1 VSTLY
6 IHSAILLGMEWVMAS
21 TDINGT
27 YEFMYL
33 VTQDEKFHGKTSHW
47 DLVNDGSGG
56 AAINPVAS
64 QVTISGAP
72 GENGHSNHSQFSIS
86 VAGSD
91 QFTFVSTA
99 ETTTFG
105 QGFIVQ
111 DTASG
116 QYYFVT
122 NQAFAGA
129 DNPAAA
135 HLSTEHAAPP
145 PPACFMAG
153 TGVATRS
160 GEVAVELLQPGDL
173 VLTEGGGYAPVAWIG
188 RKTVARR
195 FLDPLQ
201 VVPVRIKA
209 HALSTNVP
217 SRDLLIS
224 PDHAILLDGAL
235 CQAGAL
241 VNGLSIVR
249 ETDAPDVFTYYHVEL
264 DDHSLIF
271 ADGVLAETFID
282 HVERTAF
289 DNWEDHP
296 GGKSIVEM
304 PYPRARAHRQ
314 VPRSVRDDLAR
325 RAAVVYGPTEAASV
339 A

>member
-1 VSTLY
+1 
-6 IHSAILLGMEWVMAS
+6 M
-21 TDINGT
+21 
-27 YEFMYL
+27 
-33 VTQDEKFHGKTSHW
+33 
-47 DLVNDGSGG
+47 
-56 AAINPVAS
+56 
-64 QVTISGAP
+64 TISGAP
-72 GENGHSNHSQFSIS
+72 HENGHTNHHHFSIS

-116 QYYFVT
+116 QYYFIT
-122 NQAFAGA
+122 NQAYTGA

-145 PPACFMAG
+145 PPCFMAG
-153 TGVATRS
+153 TRIATPS
-160 GEVAVELLQPGDL
+160 GEVAVESLQPGDL
-173 VLTEGGGYAPVAWIG
+173 VLTEGGGAAPVTWIG

-201 VVPVRIKA
+201 VMPVRIKA
-209 HALSTNVP
+209 QAFAPEVP

-224 PDHAILLDGAL
+224 PDHAVLLDGAL

-249 ETDAPDVFTYYHVEL
+249 ENDAPEVFTYYHVEL
-264 DDHSLIF
+264 ENHALLY

-282 HVERTAF
+282 YVERMAF
-289 DNWEDHP
+289 DNWRDHP
-296 GGKSIVEM
+296 GGKPIAEM
-304 PYPRARAHRQ
+304 TYPRAKSHRQ
-314 VPRSVRDDLAR
+314 VPRAIADELAR
-325 RAAVVYGPTEAASV
+325 RAALVYGTGDAAAV

>member
-1 VSTLY
+1 
-6 IHSAILLGMEWVMAS
+6 MAS

-27 YEFMYL
+27 YGYMYL
-33 VTQDEKFHGKTSHW
+33 VTKGETYQGNSFQW

-56 AAINPVAS
+56 SAVNPVAS
-64 QVTISGAP
+64 SVTISGAP
-72 GENGHSNHSQFSIS
+72 HENGHHNHHEFSIS

-116 QYYFVT
+116 QYYFIT
-122 NQAFAGA
+122 NQAFTGA
-129 DNPAAA
+129 ANPAAA
-135 HLSTEHAAPP
+135 QLSTEHSAPP
-145 PPACFMAG
+145 PPPCFMAG
-153 TGVATRS
+153 TRIATPA

-173 VLTEGGGYAPVAWIG
+173 VLTGGGDPAPVTWIG

-201 VVPVRIKA
+201 VMPVRIKA

-217 SRDLLIS
+217 ARDLLIS
-224 PDHAILLDGAL
+224 PDHAVLFDGAL

-249 ETDAPDVFTYYHVEL
+249 ETDAPEVFTYYHVEL
-264 DDHSLIF
+264 ADHSLLY

-282 HVERTAF
+282 YVERLAF
-289 DNWEDHP
+289 DNWADHP
-296 GGKSIVEM
+296 GGKPVVEM
-304 PYPRARAHRQ
+304 PYPRAKAHRQ
-314 VPRSVRDDLAR
+314 VPRAIRDDLAR
-325 RAAVVYGPTEAASV
+325 RAALVYGAAEAASV

>member
-1 VSTLY
+1 
-6 IHSAILLGMEWVMAS
+6 MAS

-27 YEFMYL
+27 YDFMYL
-33 VTQDEKFHGKTSHW
+33 VTQDETFHGKTSHW

-72 GENGHSNHSQFSIS
+72 AESGHSNHSQFSVS

-116 QYYFVT
+116 QFYFIT
-122 NQAFAGA
+122 NQTFTGA

-135 HLSTEHAAPP
+135 HLSTEHHTAPP

-153 TGVATRS
+153 TGIATQS
-160 GEVAVELLQPGDL
+160 GEVAVEWLQPGDL
-173 VLTEGGGYAPVAWIG
+173 VLTNGGGYAPVSWIG

-195 FLDPLQ
+195 FLDPMQ
-201 VVPVRIKA
+201 VMPVRIKA
-209 HALSTNVP
+209 HALAANVP

-235 CQAGAL
+235 CHAGAL

-249 ETDAPDVFTYYHVEL
+249 ETDAPEVFTYYHVEVA
-264 DDHSLIF
+264 DHSLIF

-296 GGKSIVEM
+296 GGQSIVEM

-314 VPRSVRDDLAR
+314 VPRSIREDLAR
-325 RAAVVYGPTEAASV
+325 RAAVVAGLTEAASV

>member
-1 VSTLY
+1 
-6 IHSAILLGMEWVMAS
+6 MAS

-27 YEFMYL
+27 YEYMYL
-33 VTQDEKFHGKTSHW
+33 VTPDEKHHGKHVHW
-47 DLVNDGSGG
+47 GLVNDGSGG

-64 QVTISGAP
+64 NVTISGAP
-72 GENGHSNHSQFSIS
+72 AENGDPNHSKFEIS

-105 QGFIVQ
+105 DGFIVE
-111 DTASG
+111 DKASG
-116 QYYFVT
+116 QFYFIT
-122 NQAFAGA
+122 NQAFTGA
-129 DNPAAA
+129 DNHAAA
-135 HLSTEHAAPP
+135 HLSTEHTAPP

-153 TGVATRS
+153 ARVATPS

-173 VLTEGGGYAPVAWIG
+173 VSTDGGGSAPVAWIG
-188 RKTVARR
+188 RKTLASR
-195 FLDPLQ
+195 FLDPLRFM
-201 VVPVRIKA
+201 PIRIKA
-209 HALSTNVP
+209 DALSPNVP

-249 ETDAPDVFTYYHVEL
+249 ETDAPEVFTYYHVEL

-271 ADGVLAETFID
+271 AEGVLAETFID

-289 DNWEDHP
+289 DNWEEHP

-304 PYPRARAHRQ
+304 PYPRAKAHRQ
-314 VPRSVRDDLAR
+314 VPRSIRDDLAR
-325 RAAVVYGPTEAASV
+325 RAALVYGPEEAASV

>member
-1 VSTLY
+1 
-6 IHSAILLGMEWVMAS
+6 MAA

-27 YEFMYL
+27 YGYMYL
-33 VTQDEKFHGKTSHW
+33 VTKGETYQGNTYKW
-47 DLVNDGSGG
+47 DLVNDGGG
-56 AAINPVAS
+56 SNAINPVAS
-64 QVTISGAP
+64 DVTISGAP
-72 GENGHSNHSQFSIS
+72 PEKGHHNHHAFSID

-91 QFTFVSTA
+91 QFIFVTTA

-116 QYYFVT
+116 QYYFIT
-122 NQAFAGA
+122 NQAYTGA

-135 HLSTEHAAPP
+135 QLSPEHKTPP
-145 PPACFMAG
+145 PPPCFMAG
-153 TGVATRS
+153 TRVATPT
-160 GEVAVELLQPGDL
+160 GEVAVELLKAGDL
-173 VLTEGGGYAPVAWIG
+173 VLTEGGLPAPITWIG

-201 VVPVRIKA
+201 VMPVRIKA
-209 HALSTNVP
+209 EALATNVP

-224 PDHAILLDGAL
+224 PDHAVLIDGAL

-249 ETDAPDVFTYYHVEL
+249 ETEAPDIFTYYHVEL
-264 DDHSLIF
+264 EDHALIY

-282 HVERTAF
+282 YVERMAF
-289 DNWEDHP
+289 DNWQDHP

-304 PYPRARAHRQ
+304 PYPRAKAHRQ
-314 VPRSVRDDLAR
+314 VPRSIRDDLAR
-325 RAAVVYGPTEAASV
+325 RAALVYGPATTSV